1 MSSLRASNHGE
12 PGLPVVVAPLDVV
25 EVGVHPVHV
34 PAFIYIIIGPIFIT
48 HLYPFPFKVI
58 WYHTDITVL
67 KYSAALDVI
76 L

>member
-58 WYHTDITVL
+58 WLTDIIVL
-67 KYSAALDVI
+67 KYSAALEVI